1 MGHYADLYTK
11 TRNMLNWHGHDSCL
25 SRSAT
30 ANSFGRGNG
39 VTRFQKIKVCVS
51 RTNWVYRIDDYYRK
65 HYLNTA
71 IHTFN
76 LRIYLQSLIR
86 TPWRHTI
93 SHLPEVVS
101 ICCKCFDRYLY
112 KFKDVIVKCF
122 HAHTDSVYT
131 ERYGLYLL
139 KKGTRVEFET
149 MW

>member
-1 MGHYADLYTK
+1 MLSTTFHAETTQPRRSKDHLVNQELDRRCYKRSFHAQTLNQDGTQITWSIKKVQQLMGHYADLYTK
-11 TRNMLNWHGHDSCL
+11 TRHMLNWHGHDSCL

-86 TPWRHTI
+86 TP
-93 SHLPEVVS
+93 
-101 ICCKCFDRYLY
+101 
-112 KFKDVIVKCF
+112 
-122 HAHTDSVYT
+122 
-131 ERYGLYLL
+131 
-139 KKGTRVEFET
+139 
-149 MW
+149 